1 MGLTDIPGDVEKVTS
16 DKKIIFMSHQRY
28 MDGNRGYCGY
38 YSLTFE
44 TTGKFL
50 IDFVKWILGKVSVE
64 GVTRLRRDIDIRYEF
79 DLKVILK
86 SLGCK

>member
-1 MGLTDIPGDVEKVTS
+1 
-16 DKKIIFMSHQRY
+16 MSHQSY
-28 MDGNRGYCGY
+28 MDGNRGYCGH

-44 TTGKFL
+44 TAGKFL

-64 GVTRLRRDIDIRYEF
+64 GVTRLRRDIDIRHEF